1 MIEGLTGAWPRV
13 SSQNPLLFWSLSL
26 HKQVQRYQILL
37 ALMLSSQTK
46 DQVTAGAMQRLL
58 AQGLTVDSILQTDD
72 NTLGKLIYPV
82 GFWRVS
88 LAHGDRAGVVL
99 ARQRHRRQGASIS
112 SYGLFL
118 PLSNW

>member
-1 MIEGLTGAWPRV
+1 MMGGGPD
-13 SSQNPLLFWSLSL
+13 WSLAQSELPKPIAPWFVSL
-26 HKQVQRYQILL
+26 CKQVQRYQVLL

-82 GFWRVS
+82 GFWKVS
-88 LAHGDRAGVVL
+88 LARGNRAGVAL
-99 ARQRHRRQGASIS
+99 A
-112 SYGLFL
+112 
-118 PLSNW
+118 